1 LKQKNKIYN
10 PDRRH
15 ESKKIIRKCIAT
27 GRSQEPIKMI
37 RFVLDPFG
45 VVVPDLAEKLPG
57 KGMWVTSCY
66 GTISKAIE
74 KRLFERS
81 MHQKVLIS
89 NSFLD
94 NIEQML
100 VDRAVSVV
108 GLARRAGRVLAGHAK
123 VDLAL
128 RQGKVLLRIEAK
140 DGAQN
145 GRNKL
150 TRLDP
155 YIPVLDCVYGEELAR
170 AFEKYN
176 AVHLAIAVNNK
187 NGDDGL
193 VAKFKKDFGRL
204 EQFRESNQNVRLENS
219 TYQCIETT
227 I

>member
-1 LKQKNKIYN
+1 MKQKNKIYN

-128 RQGKVLLRIEAK
+128 RQDKVLLRIEAK
-140 DGAQN
+140 DGAEG
-145 GRNKL
+145 GRTKL

-155 YIPVLDCVYGEELAR
+155 NIPILDCVYGKELAR
-170 AFEKYN
+170 AFETRH
-176 AVHLAIAVNNK
+176 AIHLAIAVDNK
-187 NGDDGL
+187 KGNDGL
-193 VAKFKKDFGRL
+193 MTKLKKDFGRL
-204 EQFRESNQNVRLENS
+204 EQFRKSNKNVKLENS
-219 TYQCIETT
+219 TYQCIET
-227 I
+227 II